1 MKYVSAADLC
11 ISRRADTENVK
22 VSATEIQEKWHYNKE
37 HATYKRVRSTRT
49 ENAAGSKV
57 TAGQEFPGNSRW
69 HDDRKQCI
77 IIHLEYKRQK
87 EMHLQNGLQKMKS
100 TRSHKDRRKNG
111 NSRD

>member
-1 MKYVSAADLC
+1 M
-11 ISRRADTENVK
+11 
-22 VSATEIQEKWHYNKE
+22 E
-37 HATYKRVRSTRT
+37 HITYKRVRSTRT
-49 ENAAGSKV
+49 KNAAGSKV
-57 TAGQEFPGNSRW
+57 TAGQELPENSRW

-100 TRSHKDRRKNG
+100 TRSHKDKHKDRRKNG